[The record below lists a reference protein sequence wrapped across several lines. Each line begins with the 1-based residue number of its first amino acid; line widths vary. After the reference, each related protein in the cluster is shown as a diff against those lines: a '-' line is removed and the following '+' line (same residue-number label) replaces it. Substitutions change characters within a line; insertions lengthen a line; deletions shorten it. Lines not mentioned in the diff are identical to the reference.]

1 MADKGMRTDLGRV
14 RGLGTAKEGVHH
26 WWMQR
31 LTAIALI
38 PLTLWFIISIATLNN
53 ASYTETVNWLSI
65 PLVSIFMI
73 LLVSATLYH
82 ALLGVQ
88 VVVEDYTGTWC
99 GYCPPVA
106 HAIYELKEVYDNII
120 SVGIHNNDEL
130 TIDQESD
137 LRSELGISGFPSA
150 RLNRTISWLD
160 PYHISDVNSLL
171 SEENDVAISINSNSQ
186 FNFLFP
192 LTK

>member
-1 MADKGMRTDLGRV
+1 MTDKGMRTDLGRV

-88 VVVEDYTGTWC
+88 VVVEDYIHQEGFKFLLLI
-99 GYCPPVA
+99 GLKFIFLVLGVA
-106 HAIYELKEVYDNII
+106 AI
-120 SVGIHNNDEL
+120 
-130 TIDQESD
+130 
-137 LRSELGISGFPSA
+137 F
-150 RLNRTISWLD
+150 
-160 PYHISDVNSLL
+160 SLL
-171 SEENDVAISINSNSQ
+171 KIA
-186 FNFLFP
+186 L
-192 LTK
+192 

>member
-1 MADKGMRTDLGRV
+1 MRTDLGRV

-88 VVVEDYTGTWC
+88 VVVEDYIHQEGLKFILLI
-99 GYCPPVA
+99 GLKFIFLVFGVA
-106 HAIYELKEVYDNII
+106 AI
-120 SVGIHNNDEL
+120 
-130 TIDQESD
+130 
-137 LRSELGISGFPSA
+137 F
-150 RLNRTISWLD
+150 
-160 PYHISDVNSLL
+160 SLL
-171 SEENDVAISINSNSQ
+171 KIA
-186 FNFLFP
+186 L
-192 LTK
+192 

>member
-26 WWMQR
+26 WWIQR

-88 VVVEDYTGTWC
+88 VVVEDYIHQEGFKFLLLI
-99 GYCPPVA
+99 GLKFIFLVLGVVA
-106 HAIYELKEVYDNII
+106 I
-120 SVGIHNNDEL
+120 
-130 TIDQESD
+130 
-137 LRSELGISGFPSA
+137 F
-150 RLNRTISWLD
+150 
-160 PYHISDVNSLL
+160 SLL
-171 SEENDVAISINSNSQ
+171 KIA
-186 FNFLFP
+186 L
-192 LTK
+192 

>member
-88 VVVEDYTGTWC
+88 VVVEDYVHQEGFKFLLLI
-99 GYCPPVA
+99 GLKFIFLVLGVVA
-106 HAIYELKEVYDNII
+106 I
-120 SVGIHNNDEL
+120 
-130 TIDQESD
+130 
-137 LRSELGISGFPSA
+137 F
-150 RLNRTISWLD
+150 
-160 PYHISDVNSLL
+160 SLL
-171 SEENDVAISINSNSQ
+171 KIA
-186 FNFLFP
+186 L
-192 LTK
+192 

>member
-1 MADKGMRTDLGRV
+1 MTDKGMRTDLGRV

-88 VVVEDYTGTWC
+88 VVVEDYIHQEGFKFLLLI
-99 GYCPPVA
+99 GLKFIFLVLGVVA
-106 HAIYELKEVYDNII
+106 I
-120 SVGIHNNDEL
+120 
-130 TIDQESD
+130 
-137 LRSELGISGFPSA
+137 F
-150 RLNRTISWLD
+150 
-160 PYHISDVNSLL
+160 SLL
-171 SEENDVAISINSNSQ
+171 KIA
-186 FNFLFP
+186 L
-192 LTK
+192 

>member
-1 MADKGMRTDLGRV
+1 MRTDLGRV

-88 VVVEDYTGTWC
+88 VVVEDYIHQEGFKFLLLI
-99 GYCPPVA
+99 GLKFIFVVLGVVA
-106 HAIYELKEVYDNII
+106 I
-120 SVGIHNNDEL
+120 
-130 TIDQESD
+130 
-137 LRSELGISGFPSA
+137 F
-150 RLNRTISWLD
+150 
-160 PYHISDVNSLL
+160 SLL
-171 SEENDVAISINSNSQ
+171 KIA
-186 FNFLFP
+186 L
-192 LTK
+192 

>member
-1 MADKGMRTDLGRV
+1 MRTDLGRV

-88 VVVEDYTGTWC
+88 VVVEDYIHQEGFKFLLLI
-99 GYCPPVA
+99 GLKFIFLVSGVVA
-106 HAIYELKEVYDNII
+106 I
-120 SVGIHNNDEL
+120 
-130 TIDQESD
+130 
-137 LRSELGISGFPSA
+137 F
-150 RLNRTISWLD
+150 
-160 PYHISDVNSLL
+160 SLL
-171 SEENDVAISINSNSQ
+171 KIA
-186 FNFLFP
+186 L
-192 LTK
+192 

>member
-88 VVVEDYTGTWC
+88 VVVEDYIHQEGLKFILLI
-99 GYCPPVA
+99 GLKFIFLVFGVA
-106 HAIYELKEVYDNII
+106 AI
-120 SVGIHNNDEL
+120 
-130 TIDQESD
+130 
-137 LRSELGISGFPSA
+137 F
-150 RLNRTISWLD
+150 
-160 PYHISDVNSLL
+160 SLL
-171 SEENDVAISINSNSQ
+171 KIA
-186 FNFLFP
+186 L
-192 LTK
+192 

>member
-1 MADKGMRTDLGRV
+1 MVDKGMRTDLGRV

-88 VVVEDYTGTWC
+88 VVVEDYIHQEGFKFLLLI
-99 GYCPPVA
+99 GLKFIFLVLGVA
-106 HAIYELKEVYDNII
+106 AI
-120 SVGIHNNDEL
+120 
-130 TIDQESD
+130 
-137 LRSELGISGFPSA
+137 F
-150 RLNRTISWLD
+150 
-160 PYHISDVNSLL
+160 SLL
-171 SEENDVAISINSNSQ
+171 KIA
-186 FNFLFP
+186 L
-192 LTK
+192 

>member
-1 MADKGMRTDLGRV
+1 MTDKGMRTDLGRV

-88 VVVEDYTGTWC
+88 VVVEDYIHQEGFKFLLLI
-99 GYCPPVA
+99 G
-106 HAIYELKEVYDNII
+106 LKFIFLV
-120 SVGIHNNDEL
+120 
-130 TIDQESD
+130 
-137 LRSELGISGFPSA
+137 LG
-150 RLNRTISWLD
+150 
-160 PYHISDVNSLL
+160 V
-171 SEENDVAISINSNSQ
+171 VAIFS
-186 FNFLFP
+186 LFKIA
-192 LTK
+192 L

>member
-1 MADKGMRTDLGRV
+1 MVDKGMRTDLGRV

-88 VVVEDYTGTWC
+88 VVVEDYIHQEGLKFLLLI
-99 GYCPPVA
+99 GLKFIFLVLGVVA
-106 HAIYELKEVYDNII
+106 I
-120 SVGIHNNDEL
+120 
-130 TIDQESD
+130 
-137 LRSELGISGFPSA
+137 F
-150 RLNRTISWLD
+150 
-160 PYHISDVNSLL
+160 SLL
-171 SEENDVAISINSNSQ
+171 KIA
-186 FNFLFP
+186 L
-192 LTK
+192 

>member
-88 VVVEDYTGTWC
+88 VVVEDYIHQEGFKFLLLI
-99 GYCPPVA
+99 GLRFIFLVLGVVA
-106 HAIYELKEVYDNII
+106 I
-120 SVGIHNNDEL
+120 
-130 TIDQESD
+130 
-137 LRSELGISGFPSA
+137 F
-150 RLNRTISWLD
+150 
-160 PYHISDVNSLL
+160 SLL
-171 SEENDVAISINSNSQ
+171 KIA
-186 FNFLFP
+186 L
-192 LTK
+192 

>member
-88 VVVEDYTGTWC
+88 VVVEDYIHQEG
-99 GYCPPVA
+99 
-106 HAIYELKEVYDNII
+106 LKFLLLIGLKFIFLV
-120 SVGIHNNDEL
+120 
-130 TIDQESD
+130 
-137 LRSELGISGFPSA
+137 LGVVSIF
-150 RLNRTISWLD
+150 
-160 PYHISDVNSLL
+160 SLL
-171 SEENDVAISINSNSQ
+171 KIA
-186 FNFLFP
+186 L
-192 LTK
+192 

>member
-65 PLVSIFMI
+65 PLVSI
-73 LLVSATLYH
+73 LSL
-82 ALLGVQ
+82 
-88 VVVEDYTGTWC
+88 
-99 GYCPPVA
+99 
-106 HAIYELKEVYDNII
+106 
-120 SVGIHNNDEL
+120 IH
-130 TIDQESD
+130 I
-137 LRSELGISGFPSA
+137 
-150 RLNRTISWLD
+150 
-160 PYHISDVNSLL
+160 
-171 SEENDVAISINSNSQ
+171 
-186 FNFLFP
+186 
-192 LTK
+192 

>member
-88 VVVEDYTGTWC
+88 VVVEDYIHKEGFKFLLLI
-99 GYCPPVA
+99 GLKFIFLVLGVVA
-106 HAIYELKEVYDNII
+106 I
-120 SVGIHNNDEL
+120 
-130 TIDQESD
+130 
-137 LRSELGISGFPSA
+137 F
-150 RLNRTISWLD
+150 
-160 PYHISDVNSLL
+160 SLL
-171 SEENDVAISINSNSQ
+171 KIA
-186 FNFLFP
+186 L
-192 LTK
+192 

>member
-88 VVVEDYTGTWC
+88 VVVEDYIHQEGFKFLLLI
-99 GYCPPVA
+99 GLKFIFLVLGVVA
-106 HAIYELKEVYDNII
+106 I
-120 SVGIHNNDEL
+120 
-130 TIDQESD
+130 
-137 LRSELGISGFPSA
+137 F
-150 RLNRTISWLD
+150 
-160 PYHISDVNSLL
+160 SLL
-171 SEENDVAISINSNSQ
+171 KIA
-186 FNFLFP
+186 L
-192 LTK
+192 

>member
-53 ASYTETVNWLSI
+53 ASYAETVNWLSI

-88 VVVEDYTGTWC
+88 VVVEDYIHKEGFKFLLLI
-99 GYCPPVA
+99 GLKFIFLVLGVVA
-106 HAIYELKEVYDNII
+106 I
-120 SVGIHNNDEL
+120 
-130 TIDQESD
+130 
-137 LRSELGISGFPSA
+137 F
-150 RLNRTISWLD
+150 
-160 PYHISDVNSLL
+160 SLL
-171 SEENDVAISINSNSQ
+171 KIA
-186 FNFLFP
+186 L
-192 LTK
+192 

>member
-1 MADKGMRTDLGRV
+1 MRTDLGRV

-88 VVVEDYTGTWC
+88 VVVEDYIHQEGFKFLLLI
-99 GYCPPVA
+99 GLKFIFLVLGVVA
-106 HAIYELKEVYDNII
+106 I
-120 SVGIHNNDEL
+120 
-130 TIDQESD
+130 
-137 LRSELGISGFPSA
+137 F
-150 RLNRTISWLD
+150 
-160 PYHISDVNSLL
+160 SLL
-171 SEENDVAISINSNSQ
+171 KIA
-186 FNFLFP
+186 L
-192 LTK
+192 

>member
-38 PLTLWFIISIATLNN
+38 PLTLWFITSIATLNN

-88 VVVEDYTGTWC
+88 VVVEDYIHQEGLKFLLLI
-99 GYCPPVA
+99 GLKFIFLVLGVVA
-106 HAIYELKEVYDNII
+106 I
-120 SVGIHNNDEL
+120 
-130 TIDQESD
+130 
-137 LRSELGISGFPSA
+137 F
-150 RLNRTISWLD
+150 
-160 PYHISDVNSLL
+160 SLL
-171 SEENDVAISINSNSQ
+171 KIA
-186 FNFLFP
+186 L
-192 LTK
+192 

>member
-88 VVVEDYTGTWC
+88 VVVEDYIHEEGFKFLLLI
-99 GYCPPVA
+99 GLKFIFLVLGVVA
-106 HAIYELKEVYDNII
+106 I
-120 SVGIHNNDEL
+120 
-130 TIDQESD
+130 
-137 LRSELGISGFPSA
+137 F
-150 RLNRTISWLD
+150 
-160 PYHISDVNSLL
+160 SLL
-171 SEENDVAISINSNSQ
+171 KIA
-186 FNFLFP
+186 L
-192 LTK
+192 

>member
-53 ASYTETVNWLSI
+53 ASYTETVYWLSI

-88 VVVEDYTGTWC
+88 VVVEDYIHQEGFKFLLLI
-99 GYCPPVA
+99 GLKFIFLVLGVA
-106 HAIYELKEVYDNII
+106 AI
-120 SVGIHNNDEL
+120 
-130 TIDQESD
+130 
-137 LRSELGISGFPSA
+137 F
-150 RLNRTISWLD
+150 
-160 PYHISDVNSLL
+160 SLL
-171 SEENDVAISINSNSQ
+171 KIA
-186 FNFLFP
+186 L
-192 LTK
+192 

>member
-26 WWMQR
+26 WWIQR

-73 LLVSATLYH
+73 LFVSATLYH

-88 VVVEDYTGTWC
+88 VVVEDYIHQEGFKFLLLI
-99 GYCPPVA
+99 GLRFIFLVLGVVA
-106 HAIYELKEVYDNII
+106 I
-120 SVGIHNNDEL
+120 
-130 TIDQESD
+130 
-137 LRSELGISGFPSA
+137 F
-150 RLNRTISWLD
+150 
-160 PYHISDVNSLL
+160 SLL
-171 SEENDVAISINSNSQ
+171 KIA
-186 FNFLFP
+186 L
-192 LTK
+192 